1 MQGKIIIFSAP
12 SGAGKTTI
20 VRHLVNVIP
29 ELSFSISACT
39 RDRRGRSEVNG
50 KDYYFITPEEF
61 RQKIAQDAFVE
72 WEEVYEGAF
81 YGTLKSEIER
91 IWSEGKHAILDVDV
105 KGGLSVKN
113 FYKDRALAIFVKP
126 PSIEE
131 LSKRLV
137 ARNTDSASSISSRI
151 FKAKF
156 ELSFEDQFDEVI
168 VNENLEEA
176 FARAEQLVRD
186 FISQEDTVL

>member
-1 MQGKIIIFSAP
+1 VQGKIIIFSAP

-20 VRHLVNVIP
+20 VKHLLNVNP
-29 ELSFSISACT
+29 QLSFSISACT
-39 RDRRGRSEVNG
+39 RDKRGRKETHG

-61 RQKIAQDAFVE
+61 RQKIEEDAFVE

-91 IWSEGKHAILDVDV
+91 IWSLGKHAILDVDV
-105 KGGLSVKN
+105 KGGLAIKN

-126 PSIEE
+126 PSVEE
-131 LSKRLV
+131 LAKRLISR
-137 ARNTDSASSISSRI
+137 ATDSEASISGRV

-156 ELSFEDQFDEVI
+156 EMSFENKFDTVI
-168 VNENLEEA
+168 VNDDLEKAFREAEKLVDKFLNSEEA
-176 FARAEQLVRD
+176 IV
-186 FISQEDTVL
+186 

>member
-20 VRHLVNVIP
+20 VRHLVNVLP

-39 RDRRGRSEVNG
+39 RDRRGRSEING

-61 RQKIAQDAFVE
+61 REKIGQDEFVE

-113 FYKDRALAIFVKP
+113 FYKDRALSVFVKP

-137 ARNTDSASSISSRI
+137 ARNTDSASSISSRV

-156 ELSFEDQFDEVI
+156 ELSFEDQFDVVI

-176 FARAEQLVRD
+176 FAKAEKLVRD
-186 FISQEDTVL
+186 FIYPQEPIV

>member
-20 VRHLVNVIP
+20 VHHLVSVIP

-50 KDYYFITPEEF
+50 KDYYFITPDDF
-61 RQKIAQDAFVE
+61 HDKISNDAFVE

-91 IWSEGKHAILDVDV
+91 IWASGKHAILDVDV

-113 FYKDRALAIFVKP
+113 FYKDRALGVFVKP

-137 ARNTDSASSISSRI
+137 ARNTDSASSISSRL

-156 ELSFEDQFDEVI
+156 ELTFEDQFDEVI
-168 VNENLEEA
+168 VNEDLAEA
-176 FARAEQLVRD
+176 CAKAEQLVRS
-186 FISQEDTVL
+186 FISEGIEAV

>member
-20 VRHLVNVIP
+20 VRHLVSILP

-39 RDRRGRSEVNG
+39 RDRRGRTEVNG
-50 KDYYFITPEEF
+50 KDYYFITPDEF
-61 RQKIAQDAFVE
+61 REKIDNDEFVE

-91 IWSEGKHAILDVDV
+91 IWASGKHAILDVDV

-113 FYKDRALAIFVKP
+113 FYKDRALAVFVKP

-156 ELSFEDQFDEVI
+156 ELSFEDKFDEVI
-168 VNENLEEA
+168 VNENLEDA
-176 FARAEQLVRD
+176 FAKAEKLVRD
-186 FISQEDTVL
+186 FISQEDTIA

>member
-20 VRHLVNVIP
+20 VHHLVKQLP

-39 RDRRGRSEVNG
+39 RDRRGRSEENG

-61 RQKIAQDAFVE
+61 REKIDNDEFVE

-91 IWSEGKHAILDVDV
+91 IWAEGKHAILDVDV
-105 KGGLSVKN
+105 KGGLSVKH
-113 FYKDRALAIFVKP
+113 FYGDRALAVFVKP

-137 ARNTDSASSISSRI
+137 ARNTDSASSISSRV

-156 ELSFEDQFDEVI
+156 EMSFEDKFDTVI
-168 VNENLEEA
+168 VNEHLQEA
-176 FARAEQLVRD
+176 CEKAEKLVRD
-186 FISQEDTVL
+186 FIYQEDAIL

>member
-20 VRHLVNVIP
+20 VHHLVSAIP

-50 KDYYFITPEEF
+50 KDYYFITPDDF
-61 RQKIAQDAFVE
+61 HDKISNDAFVE

-91 IWSEGKHAILDVDV
+91 IWASGKHAILDVDV

-113 FYKDRALAIFVKP
+113 FYKDRALGVFVKP

-137 ARNTDSASSISSRI
+137 ARNTDSASSISSRL

-156 ELSFEDQFDEVI
+156 ELTFEDQFDEVI
-168 VNENLEEA
+168 VNEDLAEA
-176 FARAEQLVRD
+176 CAKAEQLVRS
-186 FISQEDTVL
+186 FISEGIEAV